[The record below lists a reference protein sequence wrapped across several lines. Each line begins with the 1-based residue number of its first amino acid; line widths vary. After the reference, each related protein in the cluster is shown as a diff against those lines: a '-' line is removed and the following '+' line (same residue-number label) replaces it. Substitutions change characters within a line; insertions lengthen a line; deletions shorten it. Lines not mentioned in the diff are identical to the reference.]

1 LGKLTPS
8 PPLWGG
14 RGTPIPGVSIT
25 TRQKKLRVCVEKCR
39 RSVVQLLLQPTEKS
53 KMTYFDRYLEIAKS
67 ATAQQIELATQWY
80 YEAELVAHDVVR
92 ILANRGINA
101 TLEIGASVVS
111 SFSPRQRW
119 NRNVVQALEFAHTG
133 NANGLKNNLRMA
145 QNSLTLGF
153 EALKGLKTNAFARA
167 IAGDENAVTIDVW
180 MCYAGGLDTNA
191 PNKTQYREM
200 AQAVVDVAKELHL
213 TPRTTQA
220 LIWII
225 YRGSHE

>member
-1 LGKLTPS
+1 
-8 PPLWGG
+8 
-14 RGTPIPGVSIT
+14 
-25 TRQKKLRVCVEKCR
+25 
-39 RSVVQLLLQPTEKS
+39 
-53 KMTYFDRYLEIAKS
+53 MTYFERYLEIATQ
-67 ATAQQIELATQWY
+67 ATPAQIEMATQWY
-80 YEAELVAHDVVR
+80 ADAELVAHDVVR
-92 ILANRGINA
+92 ILNARGVSA
-101 TLEIGASVVS
+101 TLEVGASVVS

-133 NANGLKNNLRMA
+133 KANGLSNNLRMA

-153 EALKGLKTNAFARA
+153 DALKGLKTNAFARA

-180 MCYAGGLDTNA
+180 MCYAGGLDTNS

-200 AQAVVDVAKELHL
+200 SQAVVDVANVLHL

-225 YRGSHE
+225 FRGSAE

>member
-1 LGKLTPS
+1 MCYDVI
-8 PPLWGG
+8 
-14 RGTPIPGVSIT
+14 IPTNES
-25 TRQKKLRVCVEKCR
+25 RK
-39 RSVVQLLLQPTEKS
+39 
-53 KMTYFDRYLEIAKS
+53 KMTYFNRYLEIAKT
-67 ATAQQIELATQWY
+67 ATVSQIELAVQWY
-80 YEAELVAHDVVR
+80 ADAELVAHDVAR
-92 ILANRGINA
+92 ILNARGVNA
-101 TLEIGASVVS
+101 TLEVGASVVS

-133 NANGLKNNLRMA
+133 HANGLGNNLKMA
-145 QNSLTLGF
+145 NNSLVLGF

-200 AQAVVDVAKELHL
+200 SQAVVDVAKELHL

-225 YRGSHE
+225 FRGSAE